1 MDIEKLKRLA
11 ESATPGPWVVGACYA
26 DNGQVTVYGIYNQ
39 EGRDVFS
46 EDGISEPD
54 ADYIAAANPAAVL
67 ELIRQGKELAK
78 QVAEWERLSRNWLA
92 SQEAAQ
98 RLSGYRDLARKASDA
113 CDAAEK
119 LQAELLVERA
129 RLDFVL
135 TKAIAL
141 YHGQLTWTD
150 EDMRTHF
157 VGICE
162 GEDARSI
169 IDYLWMED
177 AKKNAT
183 GNTEKSQ

>member
-1 MDIEKLKRLA
+1 MHNAKNNKQFV
-11 ESATPGPWVVGACYA
+11 S
-26 DNGQVTVYGIYNQ
+26 
-39 EGRDVFS
+39 
-46 EDGISEPD
+46 
-54 ADYIAAANPAAVL
+54 AANPAAIL

-78 QVAEWERLSRNWLA
+78 QVTAWERLSRNWLA
-92 SQEAAQ
+92 SPEAAQ
-98 RLSGYRDLARKASDA
+98 RLSGYQDLARKALNA
-113 CDAAEK
+113 CDVAEK
-119 LQAELLVERA
+119 LQAELLAERA

-177 AKKNAT
+177 AKKNAVS
-183 GNTEKSQ
+183 NTEKSQ